1 MTTLQTQPDQSEKET
16 VQAID
21 RLVHEILNNLQV
33 IRMEAGLVLMDR
45 RSKRKP
51 KCAIDAAQSIEKL
64 LAEVRHYFLLP
75 R

>member
-1 MTTLQTQPDQSEKET
+1 MTTVGTHPDQGKKET
-16 VQAID
+16 VEAID

-33 IRMEAGLVLMDR
+33 ISMEAELLMDR

-64 LAEVRHYFLLP
+64 LAEVRHHFLLP